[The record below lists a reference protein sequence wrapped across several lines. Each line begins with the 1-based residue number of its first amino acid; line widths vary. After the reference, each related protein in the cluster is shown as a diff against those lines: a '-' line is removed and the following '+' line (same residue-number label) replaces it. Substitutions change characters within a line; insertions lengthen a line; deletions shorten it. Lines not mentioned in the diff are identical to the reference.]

1 MKNKKL
7 TQLEVLGLSVAM
19 LAPTGA
25 MAFNTAGAV
34 ANAGMVAPIGFLLAG
49 LGILFV
55 GISFVSLGS
64 HISDEGSAYAYN
76 SKALGEKA
84 GFISG
89 WLLVLTYVT
98 FAFSSSAVVGNF
110 IDVFLKNFDISLPVP
125 LYAILVLLVG
135 GALSHKGIEFS
146 TRFALVLELVAIGAL
161 IILTAAILLHGG
173 DAGINAKPVNPSNG
187 SWSGIGAGM
196 IFAMMS
202 FAGFEGSATIAPR
215 ATQPHKAIKVAILG
229 SVIFAALFY
238 FIVSYTEI
246 IGFGTSHIG
255 LMKNSSAPLNYL
267 ATRYVGKWM
276 AIFID
281 FASVSS
287 YFACYF
293 GALNAGAFMLEALSK
308 NGYLFPW
315 LGQLKGEKE
324 TPTHALDL
332 ITVLALIFYAIIGIG
347 FKVSAGDYYNYLG
360 TIGVIALLLVYVL
373 VSAGAIA
380 YSRKHSDKHSF
391 FKHTLAPLIGIL
403 VMIFPIYSNLWP
415 IPAWPMNTFPYIVFV
430 WLILGFFVPQK
441 KKK

>member
-1 MKNKKL
+1 
-7 TQLEVLGLSVAM
+7 
-19 LAPTGA
+19 
-25 MAFNTAGAV
+25 
-34 ANAGMVAPIGFLLAG
+34 
-49 LGILFV
+49 
-55 GISFVSLGS
+55 
-64 HISDEGSAYAYN
+64 
-76 SKALGEKA
+76 
-84 GFISG
+84 
-89 WLLVLTYVT
+89 
-98 FAFSSSAVVGNF
+98 
-110 IDVFLKNFDISLPVP
+110 
-125 LYAILVLLVG
+125 
-135 GALSHKGIEFS
+135 
-146 TRFALVLELVAIGAL
+146 
-161 IILTAAILLHGG
+161 
-173 DAGINAKPVNPSNG
+173 
-187 SWSGIGAGM
+187 M

-215 ATQPHKAIKVAILG
+215 AHRPHKAIKVAILG

-255 LMKNSSAPLNYL
+255 LMKDSSAPLNYL

-293 GALNAGAFMLEALSK
+293 GALNAGAFMLEALSN
-308 NGYLFPW
+308 NGYLSPW

-324 TPTHALDL
+324 TPAHALDL

-373 VSAGAIA
+373 VSVGAIA
-380 YSRKHSDKHSF
+380 YSRKHSAKHSF

-441 KKK
+441 KKNKAQKKVS